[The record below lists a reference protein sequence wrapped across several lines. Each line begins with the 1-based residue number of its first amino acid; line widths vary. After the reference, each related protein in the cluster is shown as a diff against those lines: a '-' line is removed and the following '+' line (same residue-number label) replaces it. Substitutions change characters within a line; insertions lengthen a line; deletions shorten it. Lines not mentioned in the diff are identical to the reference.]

1 LFFLLLFLHF
11 SFFYKRKLV
20 AKLQNRANYAQSPS
34 SRGPFISVVS
44 SRLSQLCQPA
54 KTFALFFF
62 LATPLWAFCGGGLP
76 SAHCCKQNKTKKKHT
91 KFGVRF
97 YHAFRAV
104 FIPGRR
110 TTSLCLPDPS
120 RPKCPAFFGCLRLFF
135 AFQAL
140 WLKSGVGGSHSK
152 PNPSVSAIKNRLT
165 FSSVHHWL

>member
-1 LFFLLLFLHF
+1 MFFLLLFLHF

-54 KTFALFFF
+54 KPLLFFF
-62 LATPLWAFCGGGLP
+62 LAMPLWAFVVADCLVP
-76 SAHCCKQNKTKKKHT
+76 TVAKKKKLT

-120 RPKCPAFFGCLRLFF
+120 RPKCPAFFWLSAPLFCLSGALVEIRRRRLPQQTKPFSQCDQKPLDFF
-135 AFQAL
+135 IRPSLAL
-140 WLKSGVGGSHSK
+140 
-152 PNPSVSAIKNRLT
+152 IIC
-165 FSSVHHWL
+165 